1 MKFLLKTAPAA
12 VVSLTL
18 LGGAAYSDAGFAFG
32 ASNGEKLS
40 AQTISVDPVILA
52 ADQAE
57 LNSASTDTVSV
68 TTLENGDI
76 VFTPG
81 TGTSAAAAE
90 ISSTDDVGKAES
102 LADLVRAQGEAEDLD
117 AEARCLAGAVYF
129 EAKGESL
136 EGQLAVARVVMARA
150 KSGRFPTSLCGV
162 VHQKSQLSFIR
173 GGKMPSI
180 NTSSLHWRNAV
191 AITQIALND
200 SWKSPVE
207 GALFFHARHVS
218 PGWRLKRLGSIDN
231 HIFYR

>member
-40 AQTISVDPVILA
+40 AQTISVDPAILA
-52 ADQAE
+52 ADQAALTAATSITPE
-57 LNSASTDTVSV
+57 TIRFA
-68 TTLENGDI
+68 
-76 VFTPG
+76 PG
-81 TGTSAAAAE
+81 TGIAGDAARTDENAAE
-90 ISSTDDVGKAES
+90 ESDTAKAES
-102 LADLVRAQGEAEDLD
+102 LAELVRAQGEPEELD

-136 EGQLAVARVVMARA
+136 EGQLAVARVVMVRT

-162 VHQKSQLSFIR
+162 VHQKSQFSFIR

-180 NTSSLHWRNAV
+180 NTGSLHWRNAV
-191 AITQIALND
+191 AVTQIALND